1 MSAREQLSKLMNEW
15 APKSDLLIKR
25 YCTKHFGIPQ
35 LQQIAIFHKSHK
47 KCYIILWGELNL
59 LLIFPVQITQK
70 NLNMFFLALAD
81 CPDVSFKFMFWSA
94 GDEKLRTRFI
104 EQTFCNSAQCAITK
118 LLDWFFCN
126 IKKYVCFPMSPEC
139 LKQSS
144 AGILRLLNS

>member
-70 NLNMFFLALAD
+70 YLNMFFLASQIALM
-81 CPDVSFKFMFWSA
+81 C
-94 GDEKLRTRFI
+94 
-104 EQTFCNSAQCAITK
+104 
-118 LLDWFFCN
+118 
-126 IKKYVCFPMSPEC
+126 
-139 LKQSS
+139 
-144 AGILRLLNS
+144 LLNLCFGQQAMRSWEPALLSKHFAIVLNVP